1 MADSVSFLKD
11 LIREVADFPKPGIGF
26 KDITTLLKDGKGLR
40 TAVDAMLASF
50 SDVRIDLVAGIEARG
65 FILAAPLA
73 VELGCGFVPIR
84 KAGKLPAPTICEE
97 YELEYG
103 NNAVEIHQDAIRK
116 GQRVLVVDDV
126 LATGG
131 TARAT
136 CQLLDRIGAQ
146 VVGLN
151 FLVELEFLNGRQ
163 NLNGF
168 RVEALIRY

>member
-1 MADSVSFLKD
+1 MADSVSYLKD
-11 LIREVADFPKPGIGF
+11 LIREVADYPKPGIGF
-26 KDITTLLKDGKGLR
+26 KDITTLLKDGKGLS
-40 TAVDAMLASF
+40 TAVDAMLAPF

-73 VELGCGFVPIR
+73 LDLGCGFVPIR

-103 NNAVEIHQDAIRK
+103 RNAVEIHQDAIRK

-131 TARAT
+131 TARAA

-151 FLVELEFLNGRQ
+151 FLVELEFLKGRQ

-168 RVEALIRY
+168 RVEALVQY